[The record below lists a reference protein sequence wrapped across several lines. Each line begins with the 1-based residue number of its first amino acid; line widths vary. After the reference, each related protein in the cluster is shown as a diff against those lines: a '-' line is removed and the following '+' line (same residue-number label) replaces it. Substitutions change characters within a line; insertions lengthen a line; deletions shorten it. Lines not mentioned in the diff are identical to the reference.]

1 METQLRSEILAFVDL
16 NLSGI
21 RGARVYKV
29 VIEKEGAFM
38 QRQDY

>member
-1 METQLRSEILAFVDL
+1 METQLRSEILAVVNL
-16 NLSGI
+16 NLSRI
-21 RGARVYKV
+21 RGARVYEI